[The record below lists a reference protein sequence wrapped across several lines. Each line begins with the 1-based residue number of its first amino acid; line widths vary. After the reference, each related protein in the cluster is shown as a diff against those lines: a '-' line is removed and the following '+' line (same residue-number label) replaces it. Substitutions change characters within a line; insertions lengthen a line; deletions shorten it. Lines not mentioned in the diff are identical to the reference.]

1 MTFTTIRERTG
12 STARGAAQ
20 ATRGRLRQIGG
31 AAEKGIGAARAR
43 TAGSVGTVRARSGRR
58 LDTVKRRAGRRI
70 RDTRRT
76 VGYRIAGQ
84 EPPSTARRVGTTL
97 AAGAIGA
104 AIAFFLDPVSGK
116 RRRHLVRDKVGSAVR
131 AARERASRRS
141 RYLQGQAVGALEE
154 TRRAG
159 TVRIPEND
167 QTLAHKVESEAIGYA
182 GVPSGRVNVNAEKGV
197 VILRGQVDTPGDAR
211 RIEKLVREV
220 DGVRGVENL
229 LHTPD
234 TSAPNTPTG

>member
-1 MTFTTIRERTG
+1 MSLTTIRKRTE
-12 STARGAAQ
+12 STARGATQ

-31 AAEKGIGAARAR
+31 VAEKGIGAARAR
-43 TAGSVGTVRARSGRR
+43 AASSVDTARARSGRR
-58 LDTVKRRAGRRI
+58 LDTVRKQAGRRI
-70 RDTRRT
+70 RDTRRAA
-76 VGYRIAGQ
+76 GYRIAGQ
-84 EPPSTARRVGTTL
+84 QPPSTARRVGTTL
-97 AAGAIGA
+97 LAGAVGA
-104 AIAFFLDPVSGK
+104 AVAFFLDPVSGK
-116 RRRHLVRDKVGSAVR
+116 RRRHVVRDKVGSAVR
-131 AARERASRRS
+131 GTRERVARRG
-141 RYLQGQAVGALEE
+141 RYLQGQAAGALEQS
-154 TRRAG
+154 RRAG

-182 GVPSGRVNVNAEKGV
+182 GIPSGRVNVNAEQGV
-197 VILRGQVDTPGDAR
+197 VILRGQVDTSGDAR

>member
-1 MTFTTIRERTG
+1 MTITAIRNRAG

-31 AAEKGIGAARAR
+31 AAEKGIGSARAR
-43 TAGSVGTVRARSGRR
+43 AASSVESARARGDRRLATVR
-58 LDTVKRRAGRRI
+58 KRAGRRI
-70 RDTRRT
+70 QDTRRT

-84 EPPSTARRVGTTL
+84 RPPSTARRVGITL
-97 AAGAIGA
+97 LAGAVGA
-104 AIAFFLDPVSGK
+104 TVAFFLDPVSGK
-116 RRRHLVRDKVGSAVR
+116 RRRHLVRDKVGSALR
-131 AARERASRRS
+131 GARERAARRS
-141 RYLQGQAVGALEE
+141 RYLQGHATGALEE
-154 TRRAG
+154 ARRAG

-182 GVPSGRVNVNAEKGV
+182 GIPSGRVNVNAEKGV

-211 RIEKLVREV
+211 RLEKLVREV

-229 LHTPD
+229 LHTPG
-234 TSAPNTPTG
+234 TSAPNTPTA